1 MLNLIITHTD
11 TQAQVRLTEND
22 LADLIHQLTRAEAL
36 NTRHDATL
44 YIWHG
49 KLAPSPVLELRD
61 IHGKKGRMML

>member
-1 MLNLIITHTD
+1 MRLIITNTD
-11 TQAQVRLTEND
+11 TQEKTILKADD
-22 LADLIHQLTRAEAL
+22 LAEHIRSLQKQEQMNRRA
-36 NTRHDATL
+36 DATL